1 MSWPSGS
8 KAGTTHVDNGNDL
21 LRNARA
27 DIKQNID
34 NVNDIIDEFNISSPD
49 DGDLLQYSSSSGKW
63 EQVASSSVGGK
74 GSSLVP
80 FNTPPTS
87 LSIGE
92 NDLTIQSDAVD
103 HNGVT
108 VSTTDDD
115 FQFTDTGTYYVRF
128 FGTGKSAAA
137 NVTFV
142 LKNKT
147 DSSELFLQDVDNSSG
162 LEALEQVLKLK
173 KLTVSNTAHKYKVTV
188 KSTSSSTSMTEVT
201 GAHIEFFKI

>member
-115 FQFTDTGTYYVRF
+115 NDSHIVEDGRTY
-128 FGTGKSAAA
+128 K
-137 NVTFV
+137 FV
-142 LKNKT
+142 EK
-147 DSSELFLQDVDNSSG
+147 
-162 LEALEQVLKLK
+162 
-173 KLTVSNTAHKYKVTV
+173 
-188 KSTSSSTSMTEVT
+188 
-201 GAHIEFFKI
+201 